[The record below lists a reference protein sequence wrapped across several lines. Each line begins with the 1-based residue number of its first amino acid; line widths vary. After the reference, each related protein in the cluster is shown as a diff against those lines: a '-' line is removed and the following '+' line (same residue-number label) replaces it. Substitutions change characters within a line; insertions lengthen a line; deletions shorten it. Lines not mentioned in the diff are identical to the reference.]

1 MNPVLLSI
9 TNNLS
14 VMKNLIIIFL
24 ISCSICAISG
34 CAGNNTSKNQK
45 DTIINT
51 YKTPKDTS
59 KMDTSKVNSADN
71 TATGGAGN
79 TVDTVKPGK
88 KHQ

>member
-1 MNPVLLSI
+1 MTPVLLSI
-9 TNNLS
+9 ANNKFA
-14 VMKNLIIIFL
+14 MKNLIAIVIIV
-24 ISCSICAISG
+24 CSISALTG
-34 CAGNNTSKNQK
+34 CSGNNTSKNQK
-45 DTIINT
+45 DTVINT

-88 KHQ
+88 MHQ

>member
-1 MNPVLLSI
+1 
-9 TNNLS
+9 
-14 VMKNLIIIFL
+14 MKNLIL
-24 ISCSICAISG
+24 ISAMFCGMGVVASCS
-34 CAGNNTSKNQK
+34 GNNTSKNSK
-45 DTIINT
+45 DTVINT

-88 KHQ
+88 EKK